1 LDQLARDLFA
11 DKRVALAVVVGV
23 SGRWHGGWTTEIGAA
38 GRVAMGAHEPPV
50 TSETWFDLASVT
62 KPLTALAAARLV
74 RAGKLDL
81 GAPLGTL
88 LSEAVGT
95 PTEHAPL
102 ELLLAHRAGLE
113 PHTALYQG
121 LSHGRPTIRSERLV
135 QAASARA
142 HDAMGPVAGEGFAP
156 RYSDL
161 GYLLIGE
168 AMERACNQPLD
179 RIIERE
185 VTAPLRAEIGSARR
199 IRARD
204 ASFGSRVAATEVVAW
219 RGGTIRGFVH
229 DENAWCHSGD
239 GTSGHAGLFGTAA
252 GVLAVGRAVV
262 DVMHGRLDGFLRKEE
277 LWPLVRPRPSGTLRA
292 GFDGK
297 SESGSSSGE
306 KFGKSTI
313 GHLGFTGTSLWCD
326 IEREIVGVLLTNRVH
341 PTRDNDVIRKVRPEA
356 YDRMAQWAEE
366 RGIW

>member
-11 DKRVALAVVVGV
+11 DKKVALAVATGV
-23 SGRWHGGWTTEIGAA
+23 SARSHGGWTSEIGAA
-38 GRVAMGAHEPPV
+38 GRLAMGEHEPPV
-50 TSETWFDLASVT
+50 TPHTWFDLASVT

-81 GAPLGTL
+81 ASPLGKL
-88 LSEAVGT
+88 LPEAVGT
-95 PTEHAPL
+95 PTERTPL

-113 PHTALYQG
+113 PHIPLYRG
-121 LSHGRPTIRSERLV
+121 LLEGRPTGRRDRLV

-142 HDAMGPVAGEGFAP
+142 SDAIGAVTGEGFAP

-161 GYLLIGE
+161 GYLLVGE
-168 AMERACNQPLD
+168 AMERACDEPLD
-179 RIIERE
+179 RIILRE
-185 VTAPLRAEIGSARR
+185 VTAPLGAEIGSARQ
-199 IRARD
+199 IHARD
-204 ASFGSRVAATEVVAW
+204 ASFGCRVAATELVAW

-252 GVLAVGRAVV
+252 GVLAIGRAVV
-262 DVMHGRLDGFLRKEE
+262 DVLHGRLDGFLRKDE
-277 LWPLVRPRPSGTLRA
+277 LWPHVRPRPSGTLRA

-297 SESGSSSGE
+297 SETGSSSGE

-326 IEREIVGVLLTNRVH
+326 IDREVVGVLLTNRVH
-341 PTRDNDVIRKVRPEA
+341 PTRDNDLIRKVRPEA
-356 YDRMAQWAEE
+356 YDRMAEWARQ

>member
-11 DKRVALAVVVGV
+11 HKKVALAVVTGV
-23 SGRWHGGWTTEIGAA
+23 SARSNGGWTTAIGAA
-38 GRVAMGAHEPPV
+38 GRLAMGVREPLV
-50 TSETWFDLASVT
+50 TPDTWFDLASVT

-81 GAPLGTL
+81 SAPLGQL
-88 LSEAVGT
+88 LPEAVGT
-95 PTEHAPL
+95 PTERAPL

-113 PHTALYQG
+113 PHIPLYRGLLQG
-121 LSHGRPTIRSERLV
+121 RSTSREDRLV

-142 HDAMGPVAGEGFAP
+142 SDAIGPVTGEGFPP

-161 GYLLIGE
+161 GYLLVGE
-168 AMERACNQPLD
+168 ALERVCDEPLD

-185 VTAPLRAEIGSARR
+185 VTAPLSAEIGSARR

-204 ASFGSRVAATEVVAW
+204 ATFARRVAATEVVPW
-219 RGGTIRGFVH
+219 RGGTVRGLVH
-229 DENAWCHSGD
+229 DENAWCHSGE

-262 DVMHGRLDGFLRKEE
+262 DVLHGRLDGFLRRDE
-277 LWPLVRPRPSGTLRA
+277 LWPHVRPRPSGTLRA

-326 IEREIVGVLLTNRVH
+326 VDREVVGVLLTNRVH

-356 YDRMAQWAEE
+356 YDRMAEWAQE